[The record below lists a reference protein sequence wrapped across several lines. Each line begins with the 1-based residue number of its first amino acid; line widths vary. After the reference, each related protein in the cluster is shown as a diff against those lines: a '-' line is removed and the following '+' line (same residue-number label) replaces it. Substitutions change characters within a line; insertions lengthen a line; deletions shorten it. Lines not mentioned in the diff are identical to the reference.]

1 MTPEEVANA
10 KPQAAGGCAVSSW
23 NGCLGLHWGIMN
35 PIQIRMLCGA
45 ANGRVRVF
53 EEPEL
58 SFGRTADNTIV
69 IESAHASRQHGALVF
84 DEDGWHVLNAS
95 ANGTTVNGKAVGKKK
110 RVLKNGDVIGVAG
123 RALFAV
129 DILPTPATEEPAAP
143 FAQSAFTSGPQTS
156 GVSPARPKRSKL
168 WMGLGGYFA
177 AIVVLFLIL
186 LLVTGG
192 DKDVGTGVVPP
203 LSREQI
209 AASITKPISPGKD
222 ERLVRQSLQ
231 TARERYQRAETE
243 TQALYDAYIHF
254 KRAGAYSGGAV
265 FDDGLVYREYKKCE
279 EELIERVSQTYAEG
293 YKQLR
298 AGQWQQATVTFGQ
311 LLRMYPEAQS
321 EVYRNTTQQLAAAR
335 SHRKR

>member
-1 MTPEEVANA
+1 
-10 KPQAAGGCAVSSW
+10 
-23 NGCLGLHWGIMN
+23 
-35 PIQIRMLCGA
+35 MLCGA
-45 ANGRVRVF
+45 ASGRVRVF

-58 SFGRTADNTIV
+58 SFGRTPDNTIV
-69 IESAHASRQHGALVF
+69 TESAHASRQHGALVF

-95 ANGTTVNGKAVGKKK
+95 ANGTTVNGKGVGKKK

-123 RALFAV
+123 QPLFAV
-129 DILPTPATEEPAAP
+129 EIMPASAAEEPSSAP
-143 FAQSAFTSGPQTS
+143 FAPSAFASGAQTS
-156 GVSPARPKRSKL
+156 GVAPVGPRRSKL

-177 AIVVLFLIL
+177 AIVVVFLIL
-186 LLVTGG
+186 KLVTGG
-192 DKDVGTGVVPP
+192 NKDEGTGMVPP

-209 AASITKPISPGKD
+209 AASITKPIAPGKD
-222 ERLVRQSLQ
+222 ERQVRLCLQ

-243 TQALYDAYIHF
+243 TPALYEAYIHF

-298 AGQWQQATVTFGQ
+298 AGQWQQAAVTFGQ

-321 EVYRNTTQQLAAAR
+321 EVYRNATRQLVAAK

>member
-1 MTPEEVANA
+1 
-10 KPQAAGGCAVSSW
+10 
-23 NGCLGLHWGIMN
+23 MN

-45 ANGRVRVF
+45 ASGRVRVF

-58 SFGRTADNTIV
+58 SFGRTPDNTIV

-110 RVLKNGDVIGVAG
+110 LVLKNGDVIGVAG
-123 RALFAV
+123 RPLFAV
-129 DILPTPATEEPAAP
+129 EILPVPEVEEATAAP
-143 FAQSAFTSGPQTS
+143 FAQSAFTSGPQMS
-156 GVSPARPKRSKL
+156 GVSPAGPKQSKL

-177 AIVVLFLIL
+177 AIVVVFLIL
-186 LLVTGG
+186 SLVTGG
-192 DKDVGTGVVPP
+192 DKDGGASMVPP
-203 LSREQI
+203 LSRDQI
-209 AASITKPISPGKD
+209 AASITKPISLGKD

-243 TQALYDAYIHF
+243 TSALYDAYIHF

-279 EELIERVSQTYAEG
+279 EELIERVSRTYAEG

-298 AGQWQQATVTFGQ
+298 AGQWQQAVVTFRQ
-311 LLRMYPEAQS
+311 LQQMYQDQQS
-321 EVYRNTTQQLAAAR
+321 EVYRNTQQQLAAAR
-335 SHRKR
+335 SHRRR